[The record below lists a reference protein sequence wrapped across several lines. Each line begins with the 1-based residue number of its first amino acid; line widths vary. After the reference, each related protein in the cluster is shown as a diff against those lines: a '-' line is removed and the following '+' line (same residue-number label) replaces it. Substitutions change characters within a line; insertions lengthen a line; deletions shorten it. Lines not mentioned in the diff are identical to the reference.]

1 MDTKKM
7 ERIVRDVFEA
17 AIHGD
22 LHLMAEHPGLA
33 EVMPI
38 FEEGNKAFSDR
49 GTRFPLQFSD
59 GVEWVATRMI
69 ESGRHTA
76 EFMGN
81 AATGND
87 FEFEILMFHR
97 FEGDTIV
104 AQHSQAD
111 GWALMRA
118 VGLLP
123 GEGE

>member
-33 EVMPI
+33 EVMPV
-38 FEEGNKAFSDR
+38 FEAASKAFSDR
-49 GTRFPLQFSD
+49 GARFPLQFSD

-69 ESGRHTA
+69 ESGRHTG
-76 EFMGN
+76 EFMG
-81 AATGND
+81 APPTGNA

-97 FEGDTIV
+97 FEGDLIV
-104 AQHSQAD
+104 DQHSQAD
-111 GWALMRA
+111 GDALMRA
-118 VGLLP
+118 VGLLGGP
-123 GEGE
+123 AD

>member
-33 EVMPI
+33 EVMPV
-38 FEEGNKAFSDR
+38 FEATSKAFSDR
-49 GTRFPLQFSD
+49 GARFPLQFSD

-69 ESGRHTA
+69 ESGRHTG
-76 EFMGN
+76 EFMG
-81 AATGND
+81 APPTGNA

-97 FEGDTIV
+97 FEGDLIV
-104 AQHSQAD
+104 DQHSQAD
-111 GWALMRA
+111 GDALMRA
-118 VGLLP
+118 VGLLGGP
-123 GEGE
+123 AD